1 MSDPSIEELRRSL
14 AAAEAEVQRLR
25 QALELAEWVRDY
37 EEAQPARLQVRGT
50 AVRGGAS
57 DA

>member
-1 MSDPSIEELRRSL
+1 MSQPSIEELRRSL

-37 EEAQPARLQVRGT
+37 DAAQPADLRSRSAKDSHG
-50 AVRGGAS
+50 
-57 DA
+57 

>member
-1 MSDPSIEELRRSL
+1 MNEPSIEELRRSL

-25 QALELAEWVRDY
+25 QALELAEWVREY
-37 EEAQPARLQVRGT
+37 EEAQPAGLQVRGN
-50 AVRGGAS
+50 AARGGVS

>member
-1 MSDPSIEELRRSL
+1 MSQPSIEELRRSL

-37 EEAQPARLQVRGT
+37 EEAQPAGLQGGGT
-50 AVRGGAS
+50 AARGGAS